1 MSTVVSSIKKD
12 LKKLATKERA
22 EVNAWFFKTGKGQYG
37 EDDKFIGV
45 TVPNMRKVAKHYLS
59 GATLSDIE
67 TLLQE
72 KIHEYRYVALLLLVE
87 QYEKG
92 KKNQKLQK
100 KVVDFMLQPKN
111 RSRIN
116 NWDLVDTSAPYIL
129 GDWFNERDKK
139 KLYTL
144 LRSKSLW
151 DRRIAI
157 VSNWGFVKRN
167 NLEDVFLMSEKLLD
181 DKEDLIHKAT
191 GWMLREAG
199 KKNVN
204 RLRDFLKKHVH
215 KMPRT
220 TLRYAIEKFSK
231 GERQYFL
238 SLK

>member
-1 MSTVVSSIKKD
+1 MGALVVSIKKD
-12 LKKLATKERA
+12 LKKLSTKERA
-22 EVNAWFFKTGKGQYG
+22 ETNAWFFKTGKGEYG
-37 EDDKFIGV
+37 EGDKFIGV
-45 TVPNMRKVAKHYLS
+45 TVPNMRKVAKRYLS
-59 GATLSDIE
+59 EATFSDIE
-67 TLLQE
+67 MLLKE

-87 QYEKG
+87 KYQKG
-92 KKNQKLQK
+92 KQDQKLQK
-100 KVVDFMLQPKN
+100 KIVDFVLEPKN
-111 RSRIN
+111 RSQIN

-144 LRSKSLW
+144 LKSKILW

-157 VSNWGFVKRN
+157 VSNWGFIKRN
-167 NLEDVFLMSEKLLD
+167 NLDNIFLMSEKLLD

-204 RLRDFLKKHVH
+204 KLRDFLKKHAR

-220 TLRYAIEKFSK
+220 ALRYAIEKFSK
-231 GERQYFL
+231 EERQYFM